1 MTARRRRMSRS
12 LPRSPDLIGVPH
24 EHIDA
29 PRQMRQTTI
38 DFSTLSLPPD
48 VRVALADAFWNHFGG
63 RSHNQVLTLWAH
75 IKVFSRFAEESAAIS
90 SLADFHH
97 GLLVRYIEWL
107 NARCRRNGQ
116 PWTKSSRSGP
126 YTALR
131 MLLQWLARC
140 RPGLLGE
147 LHYPFNPFP
156 YRNRDS
162 ERLKKLSARELRA
175 ILKACERDIK
185 ALRTQREEGDCAR
198 ADVGSREP
206 ATSLGGLLDAID
218 QRYDGIVPEFK
229 KVLSRAG
236 NNSIRRGLKRFG
248 GCKRVEPYL
257 YPRSESLL
265 PYYLAIL
272 IHSAGNPE
280 PIAELSVD
288 CLQSIPLLDDR
299 QMLVWTKRRAGT
311 TQRRS
316 FRTTDPLEPP
326 ALVRDLIDW
335 TRRIRP
341 HAAKAARDRLLLFK
355 GLEGVN
361 AWSSAT
367 AKSVLRNGW
376 LQRHGLPH
384 FSLASIRPS
393 VLSAFYRASGDLQQV
408 KAIANHQQIGAT
420 VRYVEGPEVEAQH
433 RGRIAALQSAFLGHI
448 RGPRPEARPS
458 DGPVAPTPWPSLAP
472 VPVGHAVSMFGFD
485 CKDPLAGVA
494 PESRRGELCNSFLG
508 CFTCPNAII
517 AADPTSLARLLQARD
532 HLRGGAATIHPV
544 RWDALYAPQLR
555 ILEEDILT
563 RFAAAELGAAAR
575 LQTTLP
581 PLPDLR

>member
-1 MTARRRRMSRS
+1 MTARRKRMKRS
-12 LPRSPDLIGVPH
+12 LPRSPGLTGVAH
-24 EHIDA
+24 ERIDA
-29 PRQMRQTTI
+29 PRQVRQTTI

-48 VRVALADAFWNHFGG
+48 VRFALADAFWNHFGG
-63 RSHNQVLTLWAH
+63 RSQNQILTLWAH

-97 GLLVRYIEWL
+97 GLLVRYVEWL
-107 NARCRRNGQ
+107 NGRCRRNGQ
-116 PWTKSSRSGP
+116 PWTKSSRSGA

-140 RPGLLGE
+140 RPGVLGE

-162 ERLKKLSARELRA
+162 ERLKKVSARELRA

-185 ALRTQREEGDCAR
+185 ALRAQRKEGDCAR
-198 ADVGSREP
+198 ADVGNREP

-218 QRYDGIVPEFK
+218 QRYGGIVPEHK

-236 NNSIRRGLKRFG
+236 NYSVRRGLIRFG
-248 GCKRVEPYL
+248 GCKKVEPYL

-316 FRTTDPLEPP
+316 FRTTDQFEPP

-341 HAAKAARDRLLLFK
+341 HAARPARI
-355 GLEGVN
+355 
-361 AWSSAT
+361 A
-367 AKSVLRNGW
+367 
-376 LQRHGLPH
+376 LQR
-384 FSLASIRPS
+384 
-393 VLSAFYRASGDLQQV
+393 
-408 KAIANHQQIGAT
+408 
-420 VRYVEGPEVEAQH
+420 
-433 RGRIAALQSAFLGHI
+433 AFLGHI
-448 RGPRPEARPS
+448 SGSRPEARPS
-458 DGPVAPTPWPSLAP
+458 DGPVTPAPQPSLSP
-472 VPVGHAVSMFGFD
+472 LPVGHAVSMFGFD
-485 CKDPLAGVA
+485 CKDPFAGAA
-494 PESRRGELCNSFLG
+494 PDTRRGELCNNFLG

-517 AADPTSLARLLQARD
+517 AADPASLARLLQARD
-532 HLRGGAATIHPV
+532 HLREAAATVHPM

-563 RFAAAELGAAAR
+563 RFAATELGAAAR

>member
-1 MTARRRRMSRS
+1 MSRS
-12 LPRSPDLIGVPH
+12 LLRSPDLTSVPH
-24 EHIDA
+24 ERIDA

-38 DFSTLSLPPD
+38 DFSTLPLPPD

-63 RSHNQVLTLWAH
+63 RSHNQILTLWAH

-97 GLLVRYIEWL
+97 GLLVRYVEWL
-107 NARCRRNGQ
+107 NGRCRRNGQ
-116 PWTKSSRSGP
+116 PWTKSARSGP

-185 ALRTQREEGDCAR
+185 ALRAQRGEGDCAR
-198 ADVGSREP
+198 ADVGNREP

-218 QRYDGIVPEFK
+218 QRYGGIVPEFK

-236 NNSIRRGLKRFG
+236 NHPVLRGLKRFG

-316 FRTTDPLEPP
+316 FRTTDPFEPP

-355 GLEGVN
+355 GMEGVS

-367 AKSVLRNGW
+367 AKSALRSSR

-408 KAIANHQQIGAT
+408 KAVANHQQIGTT
-420 VRYVEGPEVEAQH
+420 VRYVEGPEIEAQH
-433 RGRIAALQSAFLGHI
+433 RGRIVALQSAFLGHI

-458 DGPVAPTPWPSLAP
+458 GGLVPSTQHPSLAGAP
-472 VPVGHAVSMFGFD
+472 VSRAVSMFGFD
-485 CKDPLAGVA
+485 CKDPFAGVA
-494 PESRRGELCNSFLG
+494 PESRRGALCNNFLG

-517 AADPTSLARLLQARD
+517 AADPASLSRLLQARD
-532 HLRGGAATIHPV
+532 HLRAAAATIHPA

-563 RFAAAELGAAAR
+563 RFAATELGAAAR
-575 LQTTLP
+575 LQTALP

>member
-1 MTARRRRMSRS
+1 
-12 LPRSPDLIGVPH
+12 VPH
-24 EHIDA
+24 ERIDA
-29 PRQMRQTTI
+29 PRQVRQTTI
-38 DFSTLSLPPD
+38 DFSTLPVPPE
-48 VRVALADAFWNHFGG
+48 VRIALADAFWNHFGG
-63 RSHNQVLTLWAH
+63 RSHNQILTWWAH

-90 SLADFHH
+90 NLADFHH
-97 GLLVRYIEWL
+97 ALLVRYIEWL
-107 NARCRRNGQ
+107 NGQRRQNGQ
-116 PWTKSSRSGP
+116 PWTKSSRSGA

-131 MLLQWLARC
+131 MLLQWLRRC
-140 RPGLLGE
+140 RPGILGD

-175 ILKACERDIK
+175 ILKACERDIA
-185 ALRTQREEGDCAR
+185 ALRAQREEGECAR
-198 ADVGSREP
+198 ANVGNRDP
-206 ATSLGGLLDAID
+206 ATSIGGLLNAID
-218 QRYDGIVPEFK
+218 QRYGGIVPEYK
-229 KVLSRAG
+229 TVLSRAG
-236 NNSIRRGLKRFG
+236 NHPVLRGLKRFG
-248 GCKRVEPYL
+248 GCKKVEPYL

-280 PIAELSVD
+280 PIAGLSVD
-288 CLQSIPLLDDR
+288 CLQPIPLLDDR

-316 FRTTDPLEPP
+316 FRTTDSFEPP

-341 HAAKAARDRLLLFK
+341 HAAKPARDRLLLFK
-355 GLEGVN
+355 GMEGVS

-367 AKSVLRNGW
+367 AKSALRSSW

-393 VLSAFYRASGDLQQV
+393 VLSAFYRASGDLHQV
-408 KAIANHQQIGAT
+408 KAVANHQQIGTT
-420 VRYVEGPEVEAQH
+420 VRYVEGPEVAAQH
-433 RGRIAALQSAFLGHI
+433 RSRIVALQSAFLGHI
-448 RGPRPEARPS
+448 SGPPPEAPPS
-458 DGPVAPTPWPSLAP
+458 DGPITPTSRQSLSL

-494 PESRRGELCNSFLG
+494 PESRRGELCNNFLG

-517 AADPTSLARLLQARD
+517 AADPASLSRLLQARD
-532 HLRGGAATIHPV
+532 HLRGAAATVHPV

-555 ILEEDILT
+555 ILEEDILP
-563 RFAAAELGAAAR
+563 RFAATELGAAAR
-575 LQTTLP
+575 LQGTLP